1 MRKKSWNVLFV
12 WQQLRLVGKHTKVW
26 FFFFSENDVG
36 PKYFV
41 WKNAIQIAI
50 SEGNVGLYS
59 IFSYRVPLLSL
70 NNPQKDF

>member
-1 MRKKSWNVLFV
+1 MI
-12 WQQLRLVGKHTKVW
+12 
-26 FFFFSENDVG
+26 FFFSENDIG

-59 IFSYRVPLLSL
+59 IFFYRVPLLSL